1 MPTGNAEATEHK
13 SISHKRGDR
22 ANCLTQLKA
31 SRRDFLKFGGLFL
44 STLVVKPALFQLP
57 PPDEKL
63 INPICKARV
72 ATNAI
77 YRYQKPSFQSKRL
90 GMITR
95 DEIVNIYEEVISSD
109 GPAYNPRWY
118 LLADCY
124 VHSGYLQRV
133 EGAFPNSVQVKHLP
147 KGGRL
152 GEITVPIS
160 VSHRWSRVSG
170 WLPLYRLYYQS
181 LHWVTGI
188 EEGPDGHPWYQLT
201 DDLLHIHYHVPVK
214 HIRLLPL
221 ADFRPISPDIPPE
234 EKRIEVSVED
244 QSLLAY
250 EGDQI
255 IFRTKVSTGI
265 PSKGTS
271 PNGIPTD
278 TPLGRFRVQ
287 SKMPCRHM
295 GDGEITNDIEAYEL
309 IGVPWVTY
317 FHKTGVA
324 FHGTYW
330 HDNFGRKMSHGCVN
344 MEIDKAKWLY
354 RWTTPVANSRDWY
367 RRGLG
372 TLIIIS

>member
-1 MPTGNAEATEHK
+1 MPTGNAEATARK
-13 SISHKRGDR
+13 SKLLNRGNR
-22 ANCLTQLKA
+22 ANNHTQLKT
-31 SRRDFLKFGGLFL
+31 SRRGFLKFSGIILSSLVTKPGLFH
-44 STLVVKPALFQLP
+44 LP
-57 PPDEKL
+57 PPDEEL
-63 INPICKARV
+63 IIPIGKARV

-77 YRYQKPSFQSKRL
+77 YRYQEPSFQSKRL

-95 DEIVNIYEEVISSD
+95 DEIVNIYEEVFSSD
-109 GPAYNPRWY
+109 GPSHNPRWY
-118 LLADCY
+118 LLAGCY

-133 EGAFPNSVQVKHLP
+133 EGAFLNSTQVKHLP

-160 VSHRWSRVSG
+160 LSYRWRRVSG
-170 WLPLYRLYYQS
+170 WEPLYRLYYQS
-181 LHWVTGI
+181 LHWVTDI
-188 EEGPDGHPWYQLT
+188 EGGPDGHPWYQLT

-214 HIRLLPL
+214 HVRLLPL
-221 ADFRPISPDIPPE
+221 ADFRPISPKTHPE
-234 EKRIEVSVED
+234 EKRIEVSIED
-244 QSLLAY
+244 QLLLAY
-250 EGDQI
+250 EGDLKV
-255 IFRTKVSTGI
+255 FSTKVSTGI

-317 FHKTGVA
+317 FHKTGAA

-330 HDNFGRKMSHGCVN
+330 HNNFGRKMSHGCVN
-344 MEIDKAKWLY
+344 MEIEGAKWLY

-372 TLIIIS
+372 TLVIIS